1 MENGN
6 SKRRRHDSQVDSH
19 ELSADEKL
27 KVEKLFQKKFSYQNP
42 GSWKLSRE
50 ENHGDYSS
58 DREVCV
64 KDTSC
69 DAVETLSFFSAN
81 ATINKQE
88 IENKTLVLNSCKV
101 LERDIHFSGDDS
113 LKFSVKPELIKMKD
127 ELNEVKNKLNDKD
140 ILTWHRHTSD
150 VNIAGNIVNSIAQRF
165 KPELCTQAWCK
176 FYEIA
181 SSYKILDLSKPA
193 LLTIH
198 LCEAPGA
205 FVTSLNHYLHCQ
217 GYNGEW
223 EWRASTL
230 NPHYEGNHRGQM
242 IDDDRF
248 IKSTVDNW
256 YFGKDNTGNL
266 MTLQN
271 LEGLIEIV
279 QEIGF
284 ADLVTADGSIDCQDN
299 PAEQENI
306 VSQLHYCE
314 VLTALHI
321 LSPGGTL
328 VIKLFTMYEYQ
339 AISLMYILNCM
350 FTKVEVFKPCTS
362 KGGNSEVY
370 VICLQ
375 LHGDHKSY
383 LISQLTQLYFC
394 GGSRPEIPVCPLP
407 LEDLPDSFLE
417 QHCECC
423 QFFNTLQCQAINRN
437 LELYQL
443 GDDLKGEADKVE
455 GDHKAQE
462 EEEVTLNASKHYC
475 LELFLEKYN
484 LDTIAD
490 EDKIVQKS
498 HNSVRRHWNQSTPS
512 VSQSKGCHKE
522 SKGTFQ
528 MRVERS
534 SLSWKQKVFLFTTYT
549 DDILDKIRPYKSRK
563 PPHRQDDVC
572 CWTCA
577 TGFPVQEI
585 HSSRFG
591 DSQLITATQELF
603 HNAQCLKQ
611 MTRKQEIRESEVQVL
626 YQILSI
632 MSENHPSASFNM
644 KDNERELPIYLVYEN
659 TVPEVIQKVR
669 EVMEKKIYLLSV
681 DDNCGSDVLPR
692 PDLTVYFEDATNQS
706 RQGLQTELQIQKNV
720 LSILIHSLKNLQRK
734 NSLIIKMSTCLTRI
748 SAGLIFLFSR
758 CFAEIGFHPLIAID
772 HLEQYLVCWQY
783 SRCPDHIIDH
793 LVHVMQRLE
802 DSDDSGMTILEV
814 VPVVTILQDFH
825 FTQFL
830 TKVNN
835 DFMKRYITEVV
846 EKEKIFY
853 QDNSDIQTA
862 DEYFE

>member
-6 SKRRRHDSQVDSH
+6 SKRKRYDSQVDSH
-19 ELSADEKL
+19 ELCADKKL

-42 GSWKLSRE
+42 GSWKLTKQ
-50 ENHGDYSS
+50 ENHGDYSI
-58 DREVCV
+58 DRAKSN
-64 KDTSC
+64 KDISC
-69 DAVETLSFFSAN
+69 GAMETLSFTNTKINEQNIAN
-81 ATINKQE
+81 KAP
-88 IENKTLVLNSCKV
+88 VSNSCNV
-101 LERDIHFSGDDS
+101 FETDVHFSGDDS
-113 LKFSVKPELIKMKD
+113 LKFYMKPEFIKMKD
-127 ELNEVKNKLNDKD
+127 ELNDVKNKLNDKD
-140 ILTWHRHTSD
+140 IMTWHRHTCD
-150 VNIAGNIVNSIAQRF
+150 VNIAGNIVNSIAQQFR
-165 KPELCTQAWCK
+165 PELCTQAWCK
-176 FYEIA
+176 FYEIV
-181 SSYKILDLSKPA
+181 SNYTILDLSKQA
-193 LLTIH
+193 LLTVH

-205 FVTSLNHYLHCQ
+205 FVTSLNHYLQCQ
-217 GYNGEW
+217 GFTGNW

-248 IKSTVDNW
+248 IKSTVDKW

-266 MTLQN
+266 MTQQN

-279 QEIGF
+279 QEIGL

-328 VIKLFTMYEYQ
+328 VIKLFTMYEYE
-339 AISLMYILNCM
+339 AIVLMYILNCM

-383 LISQLTQLYFC
+383 FINQLTQLYFNW
-394 GGSRPEIPVCPLP
+394 GSGPETPVCPLP

-417 QHCECC
+417 QHYKCC
-423 QFFNTLQCQAINRN
+423 QFFSTLQCQAINRN

-443 GDDLKGEADKVE
+443 IHDLKGESDTVE
-455 GDHKAQE
+455 RKLSAQE
-462 EEEVTLNASKHYC
+462 VKVTLNASKQYC
-475 LELFLEKYN
+475 LELFIEKYN
-484 LDTIAD
+484 LDAISD

-498 HNSVRRHWNQSTPS
+498 HNSKRKHWNQSTPS
-512 VSQSKGCHKE
+512 VPQSKGTLKE

-528 MRVERS
+528 MRVERLK
-534 SLSWKQKVFLFTTYT
+534 LSWKQKVFLYTTYT
-549 DDILDKIRPYKSRK
+549 DDVSDEIQPYKSRK
-563 PPHRQDDVC
+563 PLPRGDEVC

-577 TGFPVQEI
+577 FGVPVRTI

-591 DSQLITATQELF
+591 ESQLITAAQELF

-611 MTRKQEIRESEVQVL
+611 MTRKQEIEESEVQVL
-626 YQILSI
+626 CQILSTRF
-632 MSENHPSASFNM
+632 ETRPSASFNM
-644 KDNERELPIYLVYEN
+644 KDNERELPIYLVCDN
-659 TVPEVIQKVR
+659 TVHEVIQKVR
-669 EVMEKKIYLLSV
+669 EVTEKKIFLLSV
-681 DDNCGSDVLPR
+681 DHGSDVLPR
-692 PDLTVYFEDATNQS
+692 PDLTVYVEDATHQS
-706 RQGLQTELQIQKNV
+706 RKGMQTELQIQKKI
-720 LSILIHSLKNLQRK
+720 LSILINSLKNLQRN
-734 NSLIIKMSTCLTRI
+734 NSLIIKMSTSLTRI

-758 CFAEIGFHPLIAID
+758 CFKEIGFHPLPLVE
-772 HLEQYLVCWQY
+772 HLEQYLVCWQF
-783 SRCPDHIIDH
+783 SRCPEHIIDH

-802 DSDDSGMTILEV
+802 AVDDSGMAILEV
-814 VPVVTILQDFH
+814 VPIVTILQDFH

-835 DFMKRYITEVV
+835 RLMKRYITEVV
-846 EKEKIFY
+846 EKERFFY
-853 QDNSDIQTA
+853 QGTSDGARNILN
-862 DEYFE
+862 D